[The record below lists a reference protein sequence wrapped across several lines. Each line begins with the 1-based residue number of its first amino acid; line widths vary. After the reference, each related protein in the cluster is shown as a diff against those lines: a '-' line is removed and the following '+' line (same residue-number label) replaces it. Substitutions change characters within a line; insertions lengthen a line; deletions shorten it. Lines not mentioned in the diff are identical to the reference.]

1 MPARRNKKYFEKLL
15 NEQLQT
21 LLKKD
26 LEQPMSTFV
35 EGSGQSPDFT
45 DQATLESDMD
55 LNIHMK
61 ERDSKLIAKI
71 KDALERIKDGTY
83 GFCEECGEKIS
94 DQRLKAR
101 PVTTVCIACKK
112 KQETQEKLR
121 GL

>member
-1 MPARRNKKYFEKLL
+1 MPALRNKKYFEKLL

-21 LLKKD
+21 LLKRD

-45 DQATLESDMD
+45 DQATLESDIDM
-55 LNIHMK
+55 NIHMK

-83 GFCEECGEKIS
+83 GFCEVCGERIS

-101 PVTTVCIACKK
+101 PVTTVCLACKK

>member
-35 EGSGQSPDFT
+35 EGSSQSPDFT

-112 KQETQEKLR
+112 KQETQERLR

>member
-1 MPARRNKKYFEKLL
+1 MPTLKRKKYFEKLL
-15 NEQLQT
+15 NEQLEH
-21 LLKKD
+21 LINKSNSKIVGD
-26 LEQPMSTFV
+26 LIEVQ
-35 EGSGQSPDFT
+35 GQAPDFA

-55 LNIHMK
+55 MNIHMK

-71 KDALERIKDGTY
+71 KTALERIKEGTY
-83 GFCEECGEKIS
+83 GFCEECGERIS

-101 PVTTVCIACKK
+101 PVTTVCITCKK

>member
-15 NEQLQT
+15 NEQLQN
-21 LLKKD
+21 LLQKD
-26 LEQPMSTFV
+26 LEQPMSAFV

-112 KQETQEKLR
+112 RQESQEKLR

>member
-1 MPARRNKKYFEKLL
+1 MPALRNKKYFEKLL

-55 LNIHMK
+55 LSIHMK

-71 KDALERIKDGTY
+71 KEALERIKDGTY
-83 GFCEECGEKIS
+83 GFCEECGEKIF
-94 DQRLKAR
+94 DQRLKVR
-101 PVTTVCIACKK
+101 PVTTVCLACKK

>member
-1 MPARRNKKYFEKLL
+1 MPASTNKKYFEKLL
-15 NEQLQT
+15 NEHLQT

-45 DQATLESDMD
+45 DQATLEADMD

-94 DQRLKAR
+94 DQRLNAR
-101 PVTTVCIACKK
+101 PVTTVCLACKK
-112 KQETQEKLR
+112 KQETQERLR

>member
-94 DQRLKAR
+94 DHRLKAR

>member
-1 MPARRNKKYFEKLL
+1 MPASRNKKYFEKLL
-15 NEQLQT
+15 NEHLQT

-45 DQATLESDMD
+45 DQATLEADMD

-94 DQRLKAR
+94 DQRLNAR
-101 PVTTVCIACKK
+101 PVTTVCLACKK
-112 KQETQEKLR
+112 KQETQERLR

>member
-35 EGSGQSPDFT
+35 EGSSQSPDFT

>member
-1 MPARRNKKYFEKLL
+1 MPTLKNRKFFERLL
-15 NEQLQT
+15 TEQLEN
-21 LLKKD
+21 LLKKNID
-26 LEQPMSTFV
+26 QPVSTLV
-35 EGSGQSPDFT
+35 EVPGQAPDFT

-61 ERDSKLIAKI
+61 ERDSKLIFKI

-83 GFCEECGEKIS
+83 GFCEMCGEKIS
-94 DQRLKAR
+94 DERLRAR

-121 GL
+121 GV

>member
-1 MPARRNKKYFEKLL
+1 MPARRNKRYFEKLL